1 VLRIFLTCCLAC
13 FSVTAGAQV
22 YKHVDKDGNITFTDN
37 PPPNSQA
44 VDIQAPNTV
53 APPTPKTYPP
63 SKRPSARP
71 DSADNK
77 YTLSI
82 TSPADETIIARGP
95 GNFSVS
101 ATISPNLNAGH
112 MLQLYMDGSPLQAPQ
127 TGSSWSLT
135 NVFRGEHSIEVAVVD
150 KDGKSKARSAP
161 IKVYVFRPSS
171 NNKKK

>member
-1 VLRIFLTCCLAC
+1 VLRIFLACCIAC
-13 FSVTAGAQV
+13 CALTASAQV

-44 VDIQAPNTV
+44 VDLQAPNTV
-53 APPTPKTYPP
+53 APPAASAYPP
-63 SKRPSARP
+63 SSRAAAKPEST
-71 DSADNK
+71 SDNYK
-77 YTLSI
+77 LSI

-101 ATISPNLNAGH
+101 ASITPALSNGH
-112 MLQLYMDGSPLQAPQ
+112 MLQLFMDGSPLQAAQ

-171 NNKKK
+171 NNK